1 MQTLEDK
8 LAALEKARVEA
19 EGQDAARHLRYVAE
33 DAEVAAARA
42 REDDLH
48 AGGEK
53 VRENMKADIE
63 AQIKKR
69 DAEEAA
75 MSPASIEDLMARIAF
90 LENQQ
95 KKVEEPAPA
104 PVKSGKSAA

>member
-1 MQTLEDK
+1 MPILEDR

-19 EGQDAARHLRYVAE
+19 EGQEAARHLRYDAE

-53 VRENMKADIE
+53 VREDMKADIE

-69 DAEEAA
+69 DAEDAA
-75 MSPASIEDLMARIAF
+75 MSPAAIEDLMARIAF
-90 LENQQ
+90 LENMQ
-95 KKVEEPAPA
+95 KEPVPA
-104 PVKSGKSAA
+104 PVKSGKSVA